1 MSGERNRKNEETKQL
16 NSPSSLLVV
25 GFFLLLLFY
34 FEPPAA
40 NSCLTDWIS
49 KISSLKHLNAKK
61 KRTR

>member
-16 NSPSSLLVV
+16 NSPSFLLVV
-25 GFFLLLLFY
+25 GFFLLFY

-49 KISSLKHLNAKK
+49 KISSLKHLNARK